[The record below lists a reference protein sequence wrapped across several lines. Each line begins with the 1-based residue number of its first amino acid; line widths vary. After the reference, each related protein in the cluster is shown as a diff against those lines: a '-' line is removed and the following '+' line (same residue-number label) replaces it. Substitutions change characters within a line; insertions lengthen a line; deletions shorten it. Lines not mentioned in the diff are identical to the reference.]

1 VIDRPFTIHPIEAAV
16 SVAGVPRPVPRSPMA
31 DPVHE
36 RWAEI
41 SPYLDRALEMSA
53 EERAGFV
60 ATLRAKDEALAA
72 LLTTLLDERNTLSR
86 EGFLEE
92 GPLRPP
98 EPSLAGQTIGA
109 YTLVSLLGQGG
120 MGHVWLARRSDGRFE
135 GLVAIKLLNASLVGH
150 AGAERFERE
159 GRILARLAH
168 PHIARLIDAGVWVG
182 AQPYLV
188 LEHVAGEPIDRY
200 CDDRALGIDAR
211 LRLVLDVLAAVG
223 HAHANL
229 VVHRDLKPS
238 NVLVAADGSVK
249 LLDFGI
255 AKLLQ
260 PEAGTAGGTAVT
272 RDGQGALTPEYAAP
286 EQLTAGDIT
295 TATDVYALGVLL
307 YVLLA
312 GRHPAGMGVQSAAEL
327 VRAIVETEPFRMS
340 EAAPSNAAGD
350 RAEIARRRATTA
362 KKLAASL
369 RGDLDNIV
377 AKALR
382 KKPAERYASVSGL
395 ADDLRRYLD
404 HDPVSARPDSLL
416 YRARKFAR
424 RHRAGVALA
433 VLASVGT
440 LAAGGVAVVQMVEAR
455 RQRDAALLEAK
466 KARASSEL
474 ARFVIDEGAEGARPD
489 VIRGRLDRARTL
501 LQGSWIDDPRIRI
514 HLLLELVPRYL
525 ELGDVT
531 TREELIREAHAA
543 MTRIDDP
550 ALSAALACV
559 EGAVHVDTGRF
570 DDAER
575 EIGQGL
581 RLLASAGPDN
591 GSWPEC
597 LLADTYRLIRTGRS
611 RDAVERAQSAV
622 GWLEQRGQRHT
633 TTYSDALHALAA
645 SANSAGRFRE
655 ARSAIRK
662 SIEQRHLLYG
672 EKYGEGELVS
682 MSGEVTILRAGGK
695 VLEARDAMEHIVS
708 EWTRGPGS
716 APLPDFVMATR
727 GRVAASLEG
736 YDEAIRFFRQ
746 SLDEAKVTRRQEAA
760 LETRAFLIAALTEA
774 GRIAEAAELLD
785 ETDKDPEAAPR
796 PQGQGRVWLR
806 LAEARLL
813 AAKKE
818 LGPAAVRVRETV
830 DGLVAKGAAHDPRIR
845 EAAALGAEIAL
856 RQGDLP
862 EACRWATTALD
873 EATEEAIDPR
883 SSAWIGESLLL
894 RARCQLGEA
903 GPAAARADA
912 EAAALHLEA
921 NLGPAHSLSRRA
933 REVAALR

>member
-1 VIDRPFTIHPIEAAV
+1 
-16 SVAGVPRPVPRSPMA
+16 MA
-31 DPVHE
+31 DALHE
-36 RWAEI
+36 RWPEI
-41 SPYLDRALEMSA
+41 SPYLDRALEMSM
-53 EERAGFV
+53 EERAAWLVSLG
-60 ATLRAKDEALAA
+60 AEDPALAA
-72 LLTTLLDERNTLSR
+72 FLTSLLDERNTLSR

-92 GPLRPP
+92 GPPLPP

-120 MGHVWLARRSDGRFE
+120 MGTVWLARRSDGRFE
-135 GLVAIKLLNASLVGH
+135 GQVAIKLLNASLVGQ
-150 AGAERFERE
+150 AGAERFKRE
-159 GRILARLAH
+159 GSILARLAH
-168 PHIARLIDAGVWVG
+168 PHIARLADAGVWVG
-182 AQPYLV
+182 GQPYLV

-200 CDDRALGIDAR
+200 CDDEALGVDAR

-229 VVHRDLKPS
+229 VVHRDIKPS
-238 NVLVAADGSVK
+238 NVLVGADGSVK

-260 PEAGTAGGTAVT
+260 PEDGTGGVTAVT
-272 RDGQGALTPEYAAP
+272 GDGPGALTPEYAAP
-286 EQLTAGDIT
+286 EQLTGGDVT

-307 YVLLA
+307 YVLLG
-312 GRHPAGMGVQSAAEL
+312 GRHPAGTGVRSAAEL
-327 VRAIVETEPFRMS
+327 VRAVVETEPPRIS
-340 EAAPSNAAGD
+340 EAATASAAGD
-350 RAEIARRRATTA
+350 GAEIARRRATTA

-382 KKPAERYASVSGL
+382 KKPEERYASVSLL

-404 HDPVSARPDSLL
+404 HDPVSARPDSFL

-433 VLASVGT
+433 ALASVSV
-440 LAAGGVAVVQMVEAR
+440 LAASGVAVVQMMEAR

-489 VIRGRLDRARTL
+489 VIRARLDRARIL
-501 LQGSWIDDPRIRI
+501 LQGSWIDDPRIRT
-514 HLLLELVPRYL
+514 HLLLELIPRYL

-543 MTRIDDP
+543 MTQVDDP
-550 ALSAALACV
+550 GLSAALACV

-570 DDAER
+570 DEAER
-575 EIGQGL
+575 EIGEGL
-581 RLLASAGPDN
+581 RLLGGAGPDN

-611 RDAVERAQSAV
+611 RDAAERAQSAV
-622 GWLEQRGQRHT
+622 GWLEQQGQRHT
-633 TTYSDALHALAA
+633 TAYSDALHALAA

-662 SIEQRHLLYG
+662 SIEQRQQLYG
-672 EKYGEGELVS
+672 QKYGEGELVS

-695 VLEARDAMEHIVS
+695 VLEARDAMERIVT
-708 EWTRGPGS
+708 EWIRGPGAS
-716 APLPDFVMATR
+716 ALPDFVMATR
-727 GRVAASLEG
+727 GRVAASLES
-736 YDEAIRFFRQ
+736 YDEAIGFFRQ

-760 LETRAFLIAALTEA
+760 LETRAFLIAALADA

-785 ETDKDPEAAPR
+785 ATRKDPAGARR
-796 PQGQGRVWLR
+796 PEGQSGVWLR
-806 LAEARLL
+806 LAEARLR
-813 AAKKE
+813 AARKE
-818 LGPAAVRVRETV
+818 LGPAAASVRETV
-830 DGLVAKGAAHDPRIR
+830 DGLVARGTPHDPRIR
-845 EAAALGAEIAL
+845 EAAALGAEIAF

-862 EACRWATTALD
+862 EACRWTTTALD

-883 SSAWIGESLLL
+883 SSAWIGEGLLL
-894 RARCQLGEA
+894 RARCQLGKA

-912 EAAALHLEA
+912 EAAIAHLEA

-933 REVAALR
+933 REIAALR